1 MNVDY
6 LDLFT
11 RIALFIEDAG
21 ALGVL
26 GLLLAIL
33 ALLVIAVTRRQGL
46 LVQAYLLALMFS
58 GFTVPAI
65 DSGSTLFRWGVLVA
79 LGASG
84 LFGWR
89 NPGLPAMMV
98 AGLGVFGA
106 ATVGFSPRPQ
116 YGFQFGVGLILMTG
130 LAGGVIARN
139 FPGIGGVRKLVG
151 YFRVVAVV
159 YAVLAVSALPTMR
172 QGGRFSGLISSAPL
186 FVMSGGILL
195 PILLWSWLDRGRT
208 DAARRRSGA
217 LALAILALM
226 LLSGQR
232 AGLYAGAIGSVPLIV
247 NARLGRAVRALVGLG
262 VLGIGFLFVQSR
274 LSTQVEFVT
283 SRYESTDTTGR
294 AERWDRALSLC
305 LSDPITPAGFGAL
318 TVVGFGF
325 HNAFLAAW
333 FEGGV
338 LGLLLFPG
346 ACLVLIFS
354 YLSVIRSRA
363 PTEVQDL
370 GRLFLGLT
378 LALIA
383 GAFFEV
389 KLYSP
394 SNILIFTLTILSI
407 AIRPLRAWRHGL
419 VPGTAPQVGEPQP
432 GQWAGSP
439 AAGWGERIR

>member
-1 MNVDY
+1 MNADY

-11 RIALFIEDAG
+11 RIALFLEAAG
-21 ALGVL
+21 PLGVL
-26 GLLLAIL
+26 GILLAVL
-33 ALLVIAVTRRQGL
+33 AVLAMALARKQSL
-46 LVQAYLLALMFS
+46 LVQAYLVALMFS
-58 GFTVPAI
+58 GFTLPAI
-65 DSGSTLFRWGVLVA
+65 DSGSTLFRWGVLAA
-79 LGASG
+79 LGASA
-84 LFGWR
+84 LLGWR

-98 AGLGVFGA
+98 AALGLFGA
-106 ATVGFSPRPQ
+106 ATAGFSPRPL
-116 YGFQFGVGLILMTG
+116 YGFQFGVGLLLTTG
-130 LAGGVIARN
+130 LAGGVIARC
-139 FPGIGGVRKLVG
+139 FTDIAGIRELLK
-151 YFRVVAVV
+151 YFRSVAVI
-159 YAVLAVSALPTMR
+159 YLVLAVSALPTMR
-172 QGGRFSGLISSAPL
+172 QGRRYSGLLSSAPL
-186 FVMSGGILL
+186 FVMTGGILL
-195 PILLWSWLDRGRT
+195 PILLWSWLDRSRT
-208 DAARRRSGA
+208 TGQRWRSGF
-217 LALAILALM
+217 LALVILAVM

-232 AGLYAGAIGSVPLIV
+232 AGLYAGALGSLPLVV
-247 NARLGRAVRALVGLG
+247 NARLGRAFRAVMGLAILG
-262 VLGIGFLFVQSR
+262 VVLLFVQSR
-274 LSTQVEFVT
+274 LSVQIEFVT

-294 AERWDRALSLC
+294 PERWSKALALC
-305 LSDPITPAGFGAL
+305 LADPITPAGFGAL
-318 TVVGFGF
+318 TTVRFGF

-354 YLSVIRSRA
+354 HFSVIRSRA
-363 PTEVQDL
+363 PTDVQDL

-419 VPGTAPQVGEPQP
+419 VPGMAPQVGEVQP
-432 GQWAGSP
+432 GQWAEST